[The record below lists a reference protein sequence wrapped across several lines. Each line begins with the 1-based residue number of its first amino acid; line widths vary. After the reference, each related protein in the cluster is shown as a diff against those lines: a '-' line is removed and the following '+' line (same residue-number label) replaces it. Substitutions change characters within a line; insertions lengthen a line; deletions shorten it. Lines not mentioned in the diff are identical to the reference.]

1 MALLEL
7 QLLKELPK
15 KLLHLKEQ
23 ANLSLSQFSE
33 LLNWSKTTIEALE
46 QAKKEENNVSAGS
59 ESNSYFL
66 NWLQRQSKE
75 VDTESKTSFPRQHAF
90 NT

>member
-1 MALLEL
+1 MDAL
-7 QLLKELPK
+7 P
-15 KLLHLKEQ
+15 
-23 ANLSLSQFSE
+23 
-33 LLNWSKTTIEALE
+33 I
-46 QAKKEENNVSAGS
+46 KEENNVSAGS